1 MLCIGRVTSQS
12 YWSPSLQ
19 QNAKPEAV
27 FYNLNRTS
35 LQRQGQSSFNAPMDT
50 QLKEVTLPNEM
61 GELEVFDLIPAPV
74 MAPEM
79 AQKHPLIQTY
89 KGVSQARS
97 GVSARISVV
106 PKGISAWIRNTKG
119 NDFFVQPEKD
129 GLHFTYQR
137 QKNDRTE
144 SFNCKVESSDWF
156 QKNTP
161 IANQAKRES
170 SISGTLKTFRIAI
183 VGTGEY
189 TAHWGDDDNTNGT
202 NQEDAYAAVI
212 ATLNRV
218 NEVFETDLGV
228 HLQLVTGSDMMQPD
242 SATDSFTGN
251 YNQEIQAFLTDQVG
265 ESNYDVG
272 HLFGYSPD
280 ADGNSGCIG
289 CICVDHQKG
298 QGYTLHPF
306 VSLNGP
312 YQNDYFDLDF
322 VAHELGHQFGA
333 YHTFSHVEERYGFNM
348 EPGSGTTIMGYA
360 GVTGVDD
367 VQPHGDPYFHYIS
380 IQNIRSVVEATSCAS
395 ELMLSNTTPQINPNP
410 NYTIPKETAYAL
422 VASATDAEQETLY
435 YTWEQL
441 DSGNITAAV
450 FGPQNGQGAQARS
463 LPPSMNPKRN
473 IPRWDRILV
482 GQLTET
488 NPSAGGYWETVSSV
502 GRRLRWGLTV
512 RDQFASA
519 SGQEATLAQD
529 EMEITVTE
537 AAGPFRIFS
546 QADFTQWS
554 SGQAVKIIWDVA
566 QTRQSPVNTQTV
578 TIDLSLEG
586 DDVFTHTL
594 LEQTPNDGE
603 EIIIVPSGIDASQ
616 ARIRVAPVDN
626 IYFAINSSPIE
637 IVSQPHSLTLSTYQ
651 VQLCQPNSIEI
662 NYTLSYPDGVTQ
674 LSLISL
680 PAGVTGTFSNPTISS
695 TSGSG
700 VLTLTSAD
708 VESFGEYNPEIQAQS
723 GDIISLF
730 SFYFEVFTDELLPP
744 RAIQPLDEAMSI
756 SPGTALTWEADQSAS
771 SYLVEWSTDSSFTQD
786 VNQIQSNEPSIS
798 NLNFSADTT
807 YYWRIKS
814 QNDCGES
821 AFSPVLSFTTTPIQC
836 LTYSSENLPKPLQD
850 ALGFVNGITTAEVFI
865 GNTNTINDL
874 NVWVNLSHTFLK
886 DLTLQLIAPDE
897 TVVDLVSETGGEFN
911 NFTNTLFDT
920 EASVPIS
927 SGSPPFSGTFRP
939 IGDLSIL
946 NGSSISGLWTLKITD
961 NYQEDTGSL
970 LGFELRVCLEG
981 IVEANSDED
990 LIVDRMDNCPEV
1002 TNPNQSDFDADGVGD
1017 LCDLD
1022 GVNNFQITKFNTTCV
1037 GKNNGRI
1044 RIEAL
1049 AEFPYLLN
1057 LLGPGGLQ
1065 QEWTFNNDGLLLS
1078 DLSHGDYSLCITS
1091 PSDSDFE
1098 LCYTASIGEP
1108 EPFSVTSKILAKT
1121 QQVQLS
1127 VVGTES
1133 YQVIL
1138 NDRLYLVQNRK
1149 QQRFPLEKGVNELEV
1164 IGEDGCEALYRK
1176 RLYLADKAMVYPNPA
1191 NVKAII
1197 LAGGDYTRVQVQVY
1211 PINGEIVYEELHR
1224 LDATTRS
1231 IELDVSSYSAGMYVI
1246 RLFYHGGEEI
1256 LKLIV
1261 E

>member
-1 MLCIGRVTSQS
+1 MLCIGRINSQS

-19 QNAKPEAV
+19 QNANPKTV
-27 FYNLNRTS
+27 FYNLNRTT
-35 LQRQGQSSFNAPMDT
+35 LLRQSQPSYITPMDI
-50 QLKEVTLPNEM
+50 QLKELTIPNEI
-61 GELEVFDLIPAPV
+61 GELEVFDLIPTPV
-74 MAPEM
+74 MAPLV
-79 AQKHPLIQTY
+79 AQKYPLIQTY
-89 KGVSQARS
+89 KGVSRIRS

-106 PKGISAWIRNTKG
+106 PQGISAWIRNTKG
-119 NDFFVQPEKD
+119 NDFFIQPEKD

-161 IANQAKRES
+161 IANQAKGES
-170 SISGTLKTFRIAI
+170 SISGSLKTFRIAI

-228 HLQLVTGSDMMQPD
+228 HLELVTGSDMMQPN

-251 YNQEIQAFLTDQVG
+251 YNQEIQSFLTDQVG

-289 CICVDHQKG
+289 CICVNNQKG

-312 YQNDYFDLDF
+312 FQNDYFDLDF

-333 YHTFSHVEERYGFNM
+333 YHTFSHVEERYGFNI
-348 EPGSGTTIMGYA
+348 EPGSGSTIMGYA
-360 GVTGVDD
+360 GVTGVND

-380 IQNIRSVVEATSCAS
+380 IQNIRSVVEATSCGN
-395 ELMLSNTTPQINPNP
+395 EIMLSNTPPQINPNP
-410 NYTIPKETAYAL
+410 NYTIPKETPYTL
-422 VASATDAEQETLY
+422 VASATDAEQEMLY

-441 DSGNITAAV
+441 DSGNITAAT
-450 FGPQNGQGAQARS
+450 FGPQNDQGAQARS
-463 LPPSMNPKRN
+463 LPPSTNPKRN
-473 IPRWDRILV
+473 IPRWDRIFA

-488 NPSAGGYWETVSSV
+488 NPSVGGYWETVSSV
-502 GRRLRWGLTV
+502 GRTLHWGLTV
-512 RDQFASA
+512 RDHFANA
-519 SGQEATLAQD
+519 SGQGATIAQE

-537 AAGPFRIFS
+537 AAGPFQIFS
-546 QADFTQWS
+546 QADFTHWR

-566 QTRQSPVNTQTV
+566 LTNQPPVNTQTV
-578 TIDLSLEG
+578 TIDLSLDG
-586 DDVFTHTL
+586 DDSFAYKL

-603 EIIIVPSGIDASQ
+603 AIIIVPSGIDTSQ
-616 ARIRVAPVDN
+616 ARIRIAPEDN

-637 IVSQPHSLTLSTYQ
+637 IISQPHSLTLSTYQ

-680 PAGVTGTFSNPTISS
+680 PVGVTGTFSNPTISS
-695 TSGSG
+695 LSENGI
-700 VLTLTSAD
+700 LTLTTVGA
-708 VESFGEYNPEIQAQS
+708 ESFGEYDVEIQAQS
-723 GDIISLF
+723 GDTTSLF
-730 SFYFEVFTDELLPP
+730 SFYFEVFTDDLLPP
-744 RAIQPLDEAMSI
+744 TVILPLDGALET
-756 SPGTALTWEADQSAS
+756 SPRTELQWEADQSTNN
-771 SYLVEWSTDSSFTQD
+771 YLVQWSTDSSFTQD
-786 VNQIQSNEPSIS
+786 INQMQSNEPNIS
-798 NLNFSADTT
+798 SLNFLADTT
-807 YYWRIKS
+807 YYWRVKS

-821 AFSPVLSFTTTPIQC
+821 PFSQVSSFTTAAIQC
-836 LTYSSENLPKPLQD
+836 LTYSSENLPKPIQD
-850 ALGFVNGITTAEVFI
+850 AVGFVNGITTAEVFI
-865 GNTNTINDL
+865 GNTNTIYDL
-874 NVWVNLSHTFLK
+874 NVWVNLSHTFLE

-897 TVVDLVSETGGEFN
+897 TAVDLVSETGGELN
-911 NFTNTLFDT
+911 NFTNTLFDS
-920 EASVPIS
+920 EALVAIS

-946 NGSSISGLWTLKITD
+946 NGSSISGLWKLKITD

-970 LGFELRVCLEG
+970 LDFELRVCLEG
-981 IVEANSDED
+981 IVEANSDQD

-1022 GVNNFQITKFNTTCV
+1022 GVNNFQITKYNTTCV
-1037 GKNNGRI
+1037 GKNNGKI

-1057 LLGPGGLQ
+1057 LIGPEGLQ
-1065 QEWTFNNDGLLLS
+1065 QERTFNNDGLLLS
-1078 DLSHGDYSLCITS
+1078 NLSFGDYSLCITS
-1091 PSDSDFE
+1091 PADTDFE

-1108 EPFSVTSKILAKT
+1108 EPFLVTSKILAKT

-1127 VVGTES
+1127 VEGTDS

-1138 NDRLYLVQNRK
+1138 NDRIYNIKNKK
-1149 QQRFPLEKGVNELEV
+1149 QERFPLEKGVNELEV
-1164 IGEDGCEALYRK
+1164 IAEDGCEAIHIK
-1176 RLYLADKAMVYPNPA
+1176 RLYFADKAMMYPNPA
-1191 NVKAII
+1191 NEKAII
-1197 LAGGDYTRVQVQVY
+1197 LAGGDYRRVQVQVY
-1211 PINGEIVYEELHR
+1211 PINGEIVYEELHL

-1246 RLFYHGGEEI
+1246 RLFYQGGEEI